1 MTLEAPVLSS
11 RRRAYSAAAALF
23 TAFVLLT
30 GCGGGSSGDPVETT
44 PAAQAV
50 LDPSQPQ
57 VITLKSLRFGPSKI
71 TVKVGQRV
79 DFVWKESV
87 AHNVVFDA
95 KRKSKTVSKKGYTW
109 STTFDAPGTY
119 KYKCNLHPGMN
130 GQIIVVA

>member
-11 RRRAYSAAAALF
+11 RRSARLAVAVMF
-23 TAFVLLT
+23 TAIVILG
-30 GCGGGSSGDPVETT
+30 GCGGGSSAPAETSPV
-44 PAAQAV
+44 AQAAI
-50 LDPSQPQ
+50 DPSQPQ
-57 VITLKSLRFGPSKI
+57 VITLKSLRFGPSKV

-87 AHNVVFDA
+87 AHNVIFDA
-95 KRKSKTVSKKGYTW
+95 KRKSKTVSKKGTIW

-130 GQIIVVA
+130 GQITVVA